1 MSNTSCAPEGAYRRS
16 DWEVIA
22 GMVESG
28 AKVLDIGCGDGE
40 LLHILTEEKQV
51 DGRGM
56 EISQKGVNACVA
68 RGLAVAQGDAAEAL
82 RDYPERAFDYV
93 ILSQT
98 LQAMSRP
105 DEILAQML
113 RIGERAI
120 VSFPNFAYWRV
131 RLYLAWRGRMPVT
144 RQLAYQWYE
153 TPNIHFC
160 TILDFVDLCARNG
173 YLIEK
178 TAAFDHRG
186 RCRFHKRLGGWANL
200 CAEHALFLLRRE

>member
-1 MSNTSCAPEGAYRRS
+1 MTARQPRRT
-16 DWEVIA
+16 DWLVIA
-22 GMVESG
+22 GMVENG

-40 LLHILTEEKQV
+40 LLHLLATQNQV

-68 RGLAVAQGDAAEAL
+68 RGLAVIQGDAGEAL
-82 RDYPERAFDYV
+82 RDYPDQAFDYV

-98 LQAMSRP
+98 LQAMAQP
-105 DEILAQML
+105 AEIVEQML
-113 RIGERAI
+113 RIGQRAI

-131 RLYLAWRGRMPVT
+131 RLYLALRGRMPVT

-160 TILDFVDLCARNG
+160 TILDFVDLSARRG
-173 YLIEK
+173 HVIEQ
-178 TAAFDHRG
+178 AVSFDHRG
-186 RCRFHKRLGGWANL
+186 RCRFHRRMGWRANL
-200 CAEHALFLLRRE
+200 LAEHALFLLRRG

>member
-1 MSNTSCAPEGAYRRS
+1 MTARQPRRT
-16 DWEVIA
+16 DWLVIA
-22 GMVESG
+22 GMVENG

-40 LLHILTEEKQV
+40 LLQLLATQNQV

-68 RGLAVAQGDAAEAL
+68 RGLAVIQGDAGEAL
-82 RDYPERAFDYV
+82 RDYPDQAFDYV

-98 LQAMSRP
+98 LQAMAQP
-105 DEILAQML
+105 AEIVEQML
-113 RIGERAI
+113 RIGQRAI

-131 RLYLAWRGRMPVT
+131 RLYLALRGRMPVT

-173 YLIEK
+173 YIIEQ
-178 TAAFDHRG
+178 TAAFDHR
-186 RCRFHKRLGGWANL
+186 C
-200 CAEHALFLLRRE
+200 LLYTSPSPRDGLLSRMPSSA